1 MFSFYS
7 LSSGSKGNSFLFFSN
22 SFKILI
28 DCGISRT
35 KIANK
40 LIEIGL
46 SLANLDAILITHEHE
61 DHVQGLKSVLD
72 KYDLPIWM
80 TMGTFSML
88 TGIEKSKV
96 NVING
101 YTKFKILDLICTPI
115 VVPHDA
121 KEPSQFSFE
130 YNQFKFV
137 YLTDLGHITD
147 YIISKSLNANVI
159 FLEFNYDDL
168 MLEKSK
174 YPYKLKKRING
185 KYGHLSNKQS
195 LEYLKNIDLDK
206 LELLFC
212 GHLSEN
218 NNQFSLVEAILKDI
232 ELPKEKI
239 YILPQKGMEKPLSI

>member
-7 LSSGSKGNSFLFFSN
+7 LSSGSKGNSFLFYSN

-35 KIANK
+35 KISNK
-40 LIEIGL
+40 LSEIGL

-72 KYDLPIWM
+72 KYDIPVWM

-88 TGIEKSKV
+88 TGLEKSNI

-101 YTKFKILDLICTPI
+101 YKKFKILDLICSPI

-121 KEPSQFSFE
+121 KEPSQFAFE
-130 YNQFKFV
+130 FNKFKFV

-174 YPYKLKKRING
+174 YPYSLKKRING

-195 LEYLKNIDLDK
+195 LEYLKKIDLDK

-218 NNQFSLVEAILKDI
+218 NNQFSLVEDILKDVEI
-232 ELPKEKI
+232 PKQKV
-239 YILPQKGMEKPLSI
+239 YILSQNGMQKPLSI

>member
-1 MFSFYS
+1 MFSFYC

-35 KIANK
+35 KISNK

-72 KYDLPIWM
+72 KHDIPVWM

-88 TGIEKSKV
+88 TGLEKSNI

-101 YTKFKILDLICTPI
+101 YKKFKILDLICSPI

-121 KEPSQFSFE
+121 KEPSQFIFE

-147 YIISKSLNANVI
+147 YVISKSLNANVI

-168 MLEKSK
+168 MLKKSK
-174 YPYKLKKRING
+174 YPYSLKKRING

-195 LEYLKNIDLDK
+195 LGYLKKIDLDK

-218 NNQFSLVEAILKDI
+218 NNQSSLVEDILKDVQI
-232 ELPKEKI
+232 PKQKI
-239 YILPQKGMEKPLSI
+239 YILPQNGMQKPISI

>member
-7 LSSGSKGNSFLFFSN
+7 LGSGSKGNSFLFFSN
-22 SFKILI
+22 TFKILI
-28 DCGISRT
+28 DCGISRS
-35 KIANK
+35 KISNK
-40 LIEIGL
+40 LFEIGL
-46 SLANLDAILITHEHE
+46 SLADIDAILITHEHE
-61 DHVQGLKSVLD
+61 DHVQGLKSILD

-96 NVING
+96 TMING

-121 KEPSQFSFE
+121 KEPSQFTFE

-147 YIISKSLNANVI
+147 YVISKSLNANVI
-159 FLEFNYDDL
+159 FLEFNYDDK
-168 MLEKSK
+168 MLENSK
-174 YPYKLKKRING
+174 YPYSLKKRING

-218 NNQFSLVEAILKDI
+218 NNKFSLVEAILKDI

-239 YILPQKGMEKPLSI
+239 YILPQKGMEKPISI

>member
-1 MFSFYS
+1 MFSFYC

-35 KIANK
+35 KISNK

-72 KYDLPIWM
+72 KHDIPVWM

-88 TGIEKSKV
+88 TGLEKSNI

-101 YTKFKILDLICTPI
+101 YKKFKILDLICSPI

-121 KEPSQFSFE
+121 KEPSQFIFE

-147 YIISKSLNANVI
+147 YVISKSLNANVI

-168 MLEKSK
+168 MLKKSK
-174 YPYKLKKRING
+174 YPYSLKKRING

-195 LEYLKNIDLDK
+195 LGYLKKIDLDK

-218 NNQFSLVEAILKDI
+218 NNQFSLVEDILKDVQI
-232 ELPKEKI
+232 PKQKI
-239 YILPQKGMEKPLSI
+239 YILPQNGMQKPISI

>member
-7 LSSGSKGNSFLFFSN
+7 LGSGSKGNSFLFFSN

-28 DCGISRT
+28 DCGISRS
-35 KIANK
+35 KISNK
-40 LIEIGL
+40 LFEIGL
-46 SLANLDAILITHEHE
+46 SLDDIDAILITHEHD

-72 KYDLPIWM
+72 KYDLPIWV

-88 TGIEKSKV
+88 NGIEKGKV
-96 NVING
+96 NIING

-185 KYGHLSNKQS
+185 KFGHLSNKQS

>member
-7 LSSGSKGNSFLFFSN
+7 LGSGSKGNSFLFFSN

-28 DCGISRT
+28 DCGISRS
-35 KIANK
+35 KISNK
-40 LIEIGL
+40 LFEIGL
-46 SLANLDAILITHEHE
+46 SLADIDAILITHEHE
-61 DHVQGLKSVLD
+61 DHVQGLKSILD

-96 NVING
+96 TMING

-121 KEPSQFSFE
+121 KEPSQFTFE

-147 YIISKSLNANVI
+147 YVISKSLNANVI
-159 FLEFNYDDL
+159 FLEFNYDDK
-168 MLEKSK
+168 MLENSK
-174 YPYKLKKRING
+174 YPYSLKKRING

-218 NNQFSLVEAILKDI
+218 NNKFSLVEAILKDI

-239 YILPQKGMEKPLSI
+239 YILPQKGMEKPISI

>member
-28 DCGISRT
+28 DCGLSRLKIS
-35 KIANK
+35 KK
-40 LIEIGL
+40 LSEIGL
-46 SLANLDAILITHEHE
+46 SLSDLDAILITHEHE
-61 DHVQGLKSVLD
+61 DHIQGLRSVLD
-72 KYDLPIWM
+72 KYNVPVWM

-88 TGIEKSKV
+88 SGVEKSKI
-96 NVING
+96 NFING
-101 YTKFKILDLICTPI
+101 YSKFKILDLICNPI

-121 KEPSQFSFE
+121 KEPSQFTFE
-130 YNQFKFV
+130 YNKFKFV
-137 YLTDLGHITD
+137 YLTDLGHITE

-174 YPYKLKKRING
+174 YPYSLKKRING

-195 LEYLKNIDLDK
+195 LEYLQKINLDK

-212 GHLSEN
+212 GHISEN
-218 NNQFSLVEAILKDI
+218 NNKFSRVEDILRDI
-232 ELPKEKI
+232 EIPKEKI
-239 YILPQKGMEKPLSI
+239 CILPQNGMQKPLSI

>member
-7 LSSGSKGNSFLFFSN
+7 LSSGSKGNSFLFFSD

-28 DCGISRT
+28 DCGISRS
-35 KIANK
+35 KISNK
-40 LIEIGL
+40 LSEIGL
-46 SLANLDAILITHEHE
+46 SLADIDAILITHEHE

-88 TGIEKSKV
+88 NGIEKSKV
-96 NVING
+96 NMING

-115 VVPHDA
+115 VVPHDS

-232 ELPKEKI
+232 KLPKEKI
-239 YILPQKGMEKPLSI
+239 YILPQKGMEKPISI

>member
-1 MFSFYS
+1 MFSFYC

-35 KIANK
+35 KISNK

-72 KYDLPIWM
+72 KHDIPVWM

-88 TGIEKSKV
+88 TGLEKSNI

-101 YTKFKILDLICTPI
+101 YKKFKILDLICSPI

-121 KEPSQFSFE
+121 KEPSQFIFE
-130 YNQFKFV
+130 YNKFKFV

-147 YIISKSLNANVI
+147 YVISKSLNANVI

-168 MLEKSK
+168 MLKNSK
-174 YPYKLKKRING
+174 YPYSLKKRING

-195 LEYLKNIDLDK
+195 LGYLKKIDLDK

-218 NNQFSLVEAILKDI
+218 NNQFSLVEDILKDVQI
-232 ELPKEKI
+232 PKQKI
-239 YILPQKGMEKPLSI
+239 YILPQNGMQKPISI

>member
-1 MFSFYS
+1 MFSFYC
-7 LSSGSKGNSFLFFSN
+7 LSSGSKGNSLLFFSN

-35 KIANK
+35 KISNK

-46 SLANLDAILITHEHE
+46 SIANLDAILITHEHE

-72 KYDLPIWM
+72 KHDIPVWM
-80 TMGTFSML
+80 TLGTFSML
-88 TGIEKSKV
+88 TGLEKSNI

-101 YTKFKILDLICTPI
+101 YKKFKILDLICSPI

-121 KEPSQFSFE
+121 KEPSQFIFE
-130 YNQFKFV
+130 YNKFKFV

-147 YIISKSLNANVI
+147 YVISKSLNANVI

-168 MLEKSK
+168 MLKKSK
-174 YPYKLKKRING
+174 YPYSLKKRING

-195 LEYLKNIDLDK
+195 LGYLKKIDLDK

-218 NNQFSLVEAILKDI
+218 NNQFSLVEDILKDVQI
-232 ELPKEKI
+232 PKQKI
-239 YILPQKGMEKPLSI
+239 YILPQNGMQKPISI

>member
-28 DCGISRT
+28 DCGLSRLKIS
-35 KIANK
+35 KK
-40 LIEIGL
+40 LSEIGL
-46 SLANLDAILITHEHE
+46 SLSDLDAILITHEHE
-61 DHVQGLKSVLD
+61 DHIQGLRSVLD
-72 KYDLPIWM
+72 KYNVPVWM

-88 TGIEKSKV
+88 SGVEKSKI
-96 NVING
+96 NFING
-101 YTKFKILDLICTPI
+101 YSKFKILDLICNPI

-121 KEPSQFSFE
+121 KEPSQFTFE
-130 YNQFKFV
+130 YNKFKFV
-137 YLTDLGHITD
+137 YLTDLGHITE

-174 YPYKLKKRING
+174 YPYSLKKRING

-195 LEYLKNIDLDK
+195 LEYLQKINLDN

-212 GHLSEN
+212 GHISEN
-218 NNQFSLVEAILKDI
+218 NNKFSRVEDILRDI
-232 ELPKEKI
+232 EIPKEKI
-239 YILPQKGMEKPLSI
+239 CILPQNGMQKPLSI

>member
-1 MFSFYS
+1 MFTFYS

-35 KIANK
+35 KISNK

-72 KYDLPIWM
+72 KHDVPVWM

-88 TGIEKSKV
+88 TGLEKS
-96 NVING
+96 NINIING
-101 YTKFKILDLICTPI
+101 YKKFKILDLICSPI

-121 KEPSQFSFE
+121 KEPSQFIFE
-130 YNQFKFV
+130 YNKFKFV

-147 YIISKSLNANVI
+147 YVISKSMNANVI

-168 MLEKSK
+168 MLKKSN
-174 YPYKLKKRING
+174 YPYSLKKRING

-195 LEYLKNIDLDK
+195 LGYLKKIDLDK

-218 NNQFSLVEAILKDI
+218 NNQFSLVEDILKDVQI
-232 ELPKEKI
+232 PKEKI
-239 YILPQKGMEKPLSI
+239 CILPQNGMQKPLSI

>member
-35 KIANK
+35 KISNK

-72 KYDLPIWM
+72 KHDIPVWM

-88 TGIEKSKV
+88 TGLEKSNI

-101 YTKFKILDLICTPI
+101 YKKFKILDLICSPI

-121 KEPSQFSFE
+121 KEPSQFIFE
-130 YNQFKFV
+130 YNKFKFV

-147 YIISKSLNANVI
+147 YVISKSMNANVI

-168 MLEKSK
+168 MLKKSK
-174 YPYKLKKRING
+174 YPYSLKKRING

-195 LEYLKNIDLDK
+195 LGYLKNIDLDK

-218 NNQFSLVEAILKDI
+218 NNQFSLVEDILKDVEI
-232 ELPKEKI
+232 PKQKV
-239 YILPQKGMEKPLSI
+239 YILSQNGMQKPLSI

>member
-35 KIANK
+35 KISNK

-72 KYDLPIWM
+72 KHDIPVWM

-88 TGIEKSKV
+88 TGLEKSNI

-101 YTKFKILDLICTPI
+101 YKKFKIL
-115 VVPHDA
+115 
-121 KEPSQFSFE
+121 FS
-130 YNQFKFV
+130 
-137 YLTDLGHITD
+137 
-147 YIISKSLNANVI
+147 
-159 FLEFNYDDL
+159 
-168 MLEKSK
+168 
-174 YPYKLKKRING
+174 
-185 KYGHLSNKQS
+185 
-195 LEYLKNIDLDK
+195 
-206 LELLFC
+206 
-212 GHLSEN
+212 
-218 NNQFSLVEAILKDI
+218 
-232 ELPKEKI
+232 
-239 YILPQKGMEKPLSI
+239 

>member
-7 LSSGSKGNSFLFFSN
+7 LGSGSKGNSFLFFSN
-22 SFKILI
+22 TFKILI
-28 DCGISRT
+28 DCGISRS
-35 KIANK
+35 KISNK
-40 LIEIGL
+40 LFEIGL
-46 SLANLDAILITHEHE
+46 SLADIDAILITHEHE
-61 DHVQGLKSVLD
+61 DHVQGLKSILD

-96 NVING
+96 TMING

-121 KEPSQFSFE
+121 KEPSQFTFE

-137 YLTDLGHITD
+137 YLTDLGHVTD
-147 YIISKSLNANVI
+147 YVISKSLNANVI
-159 FLEFNYDDL
+159 FLEFNYDDK
-168 MLEKSK
+168 MLDNSK
-174 YPYKLKKRING
+174 YPYSLKKRING

-218 NNQFSLVEAILKDI
+218 NNKFSLVEAILKDI

-239 YILPQKGMEKPLSI
+239 YILPQKGMEKPISI

>member
-7 LSSGSKGNSFLFFSN
+7 LGSGSKGNSFLFFSN
-22 SFKILI
+22 TFKILI
-28 DCGISRT
+28 DCGISRS
-35 KIANK
+35 KISNK
-40 LIEIGL
+40 LFEIGL
-46 SLANLDAILITHEHE
+46 SLADIDAILITHEHE
-61 DHVQGLKSVLD
+61 DHVQGLKSILD

-96 NVING
+96 TMING

-121 KEPSQFSFE
+121 KEPSQFTFE

-137 YLTDLGHITD
+137 YLTDLGHVTD
-147 YIISKSLNANVI
+147 YVISKSLNANVI
-159 FLEFNYDDL
+159 FLEFNYDDK
-168 MLEKSK
+168 MLDNSK
-174 YPYKLKKRING
+174 YPYSLKKRING

-218 NNQFSLVEAILKDI
+218 NNKFSLVEAILKNI

>member
-7 LSSGSKGNSFLFFSN
+7 LGSGSKGNSFLFFSN
-22 SFKILI
+22 CFKILI
-28 DCGISRT
+28 DCGISRS
-35 KIANK
+35 KISNK
-40 LIEIGL
+40 LFEIGL
-46 SLANLDAILITHEHE
+46 SLADIDAILITHEHK

-96 NVING
+96 NMING

-121 KEPSQFSFE
+121 KEPSQFTFE

-147 YIISKSLNANVI
+147 YIISKSSNANVI

-168 MLEKSK
+168 MLEKSN
-174 YPYKLKKRING
+174 YPYSLKKRING
-185 KYGHLSNKQS
+185 NYGHLSNKQS